1 MSARPLSSSRHRQSA
16 AGVSWREIAGENRG
30 TAESDWVLRRAEG
43 LISARLGVISADLA
57 HGAMKW
63 RCVGAGRLT
72 AASSRSVVVACSQL
86 AAREGAPLT
95 EGGGNPLLRL
105 RRVERR
111 DEARDL
117 AAVQEAVQLPRL
129 VARGHGREPS
139 PEREV
144 QRQPGIGRARPRE
157 YTIQR
162 GAHRS
167 SARPSTH

>member
-43 LISARLGVISADLA
+43 LISARLGVISGDLA

-63 RCVGAGRLT
+63 WCVGVGRLT

-95 EGGGNPLLRL
+95 EGGSPLLRR

-139 PEREV
+139 PD
-144 QRQPGIGRARPRE
+144 QKSAAAGD
-157 YTIQR
+157 
-162 GAHRS
+162 RS
-167 SARPSTH
+167 LALVADR